1 LPELAKESKILK
13 GKFDVLQLAAWR
25 KSLDQVLSMPGVVF
39 TDLDEQQNRLTV
51 GIEASTERKS
61 IEAQV
66 NALGI
71 PQEAVII
78 EVTEPTRVQAT
89 LRDKRRPVVGGL
101 QIEGDTGLLGAFTI
115 CTMGFN
121 AQRAGSD
128 GFVVNSHCTETQGVS
143 NDTDFH
149 QPDDPFFSEGNKIGD
164 EHADPPSFTGG
175 DCPVGQRCRWSDS
188 AFIDYTI
195 SNIRADDIARPTND
209 DGTSITINDA
219 NPTIQIV
226 SETAFPAVGVVLN
239 KIGKTTGWTVG
250 RVLETCIHEEPV
262 GGLDFTLLCNFRV
275 ERIFAGNPISAG
287 GDSGSPVFGL
297 LPNGQEASLYGILV
311 GGPDSG
317 THYIFSPMGNIEQDL
332 GTRLRQLFPLRLA
345 RGQG

>member
-1 LPELAKESKILK
+1 MTNFWFVVMLAVFAMLGSGCARTDVTHPQDQSLTRSVTTLDDQFMRIAEQIPGFGGLFFDENGVLNVYMKAVEAPPNATALRELQMRVVTAIAEVMGQNFFAQARGPRGGPAKQALPELAKESKILK
-13 GKFDVLQLAAWR
+13 GKFDVLQLAVWR

-101 QIEGDTGLLGAFTI
+101 QIEADTGLLGAFNI

-121 AQRAGSD
+121 AQRTGSD

-149 QPDDPFFSEGNKIGD
+149 QPDDPFFSEG
-164 EHADPPSFTGG
+164 
-175 DCPVGQRCRWSDS
+175 
-188 AFIDYTI
+188 
-195 SNIRADDIARPTND
+195 
-209 DGTSITINDA
+209 
-219 NPTIQIV
+219 
-226 SETAFPAVGVVLN
+226 
-239 KIGKTTGWTVG
+239 
-250 RVLETCIHEEPV
+250 
-262 GGLDFTLLCNFRV
+262 
-275 ERIFAGNPISAG
+275 
-287 GDSGSPVFGL
+287 
-297 LPNGQEASLYGILV
+297 
-311 GGPDSG
+311 
-317 THYIFSPMGNIEQDL
+317 QD
-332 GTRLRQLFPLRLA
+332 R
-345 RGQG
+345 